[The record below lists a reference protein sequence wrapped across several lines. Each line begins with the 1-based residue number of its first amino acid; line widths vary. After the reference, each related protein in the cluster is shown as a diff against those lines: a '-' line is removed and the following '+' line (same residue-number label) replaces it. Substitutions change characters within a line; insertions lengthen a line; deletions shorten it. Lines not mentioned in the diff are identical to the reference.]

1 MTPFQYG
8 QYHGVASLRK
18 MLPYPYVLI
27 NTEKAEESGIQ
38 EKDWV
43 TMGTP
48 SGSIRL
54 QAKLKE
60 WLKPRIVCTQHGW

>member
-1 MTPFQYG
+1 
-8 QYHGVASLRK
+8 

-27 NTEKAEESGIQ
+27 NTEKAEEPGIQ

-48 SGSIRL
+48 SVSIRL